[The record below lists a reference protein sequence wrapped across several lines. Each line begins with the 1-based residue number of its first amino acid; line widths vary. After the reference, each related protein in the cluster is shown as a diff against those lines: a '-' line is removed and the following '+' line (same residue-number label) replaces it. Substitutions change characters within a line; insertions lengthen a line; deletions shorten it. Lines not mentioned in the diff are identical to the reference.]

1 MDKYKKEDLIVKLG
15 KFRFYFQNYYT
26 MISLANDILLGSLYL
41 IGSIASILNGPS
53 WIQKWSYLAGAVF
66 LLMRPLLKIIRN
78 VFIYDEEEFK
88 NKVSDIGF
96 DGQEL
101 KGSEHKKNQKE
112 HDYGETKSQQEE
124 MSKIHQEE

>member
-1 MDKYKKEDLIVKLG
+1 MIVKLG

-41 IGSIASILNGPS
+41 IGSIASIMSGPD

-78 VFIYDEEEFK
+78 VFIYDEEEFE

-96 DGQEL
+96 DGKEL
-101 KGSEHKKNQKE
+101 KDKEQRKNQKDP
-112 HDYGETKSQQEE
+112 DYGETKSQQEK
-124 MSKIHQEE
+124 MNKIHQEE